1 MTDAVGTAAPGQD
14 QQQQTTG
21 DAPWSADL
29 ATRFADEAQR
39 AEVDAFLRETVQ
51 PYVTQREQSAKPALE
66 LYEDLQANPGATYL
80 ELTTDLFGDDAA
92 KAITA
97 YLEQEYGEGNEPAPA
112 VTAQASAAQPE
123 KPGEGTDP
131 RITEMLNDWEEQRNE
146 KLYASELSR
155 LQTANPAVPIKD
167 DLFRPFVVAEEGDM
181 ERAFLS
187 YQSFITSARAELFK
201 DAATEGAPTAPPAL
215 GSGNQSAGTPPP
227 TEKHYESVGEA
238 IEDWA
243 AEMKAAGQNIAPPAP
258 GV

>member
-1 MTDAVGTAAPGQD
+1 MTEVGTDGTAVQD
-14 QQQQTTG
+14 QQQQAAG
-21 DAPWSADL
+21 DSPWSADL
-29 ATRFADEAQR
+29 AQRFADEAQR

-51 PYVTQREQSAKPALE
+51 PYVTQREQSAKPAME

-97 YLEQEYGEGNEPAPA
+97 YLEQEYGEGDQPNTAP
-112 VTAQASAAQPE
+112 AQASAAQPNVPE
-123 KPGEGTDP
+123 GEITDP
-131 RITEMLNDWEEQRNE
+131 RIKEMLNDWEEQRNE

-155 LQTANPAVPIKD
+155 LQTANPNVPIKD

-187 YQSFITSARAELFK
+187 YQGFITSARAELFK
-201 DAATEGAPTAPPAL
+201 DTGTEGAPTAPPAL

-243 AEMKAAGQNIAPPAP
+243 NEMKAAGQQIAPPAP
-258 GV
+258 GA